1 MNRDNEKDVQN
12 NVIEKGKGRNI
23 RRRSGKMMLRDL
35 SRLDEIITRRLEN
48 DPETPAVWW
57 KGSWMNGSEFM
68 RLIRNSEEALKKSG
82 FGPGSRIAV
91 FMANSPMLWSIAVA
105 AWRLGGAIAP
115 LNARS
120 GINAS
125 LKIVEHIDPVG
136 TVLGDGM
143 ENLAEALKEK
153 GYPSVIAPPVG
164 HLPTFEGRKTE
175 PEDEGIAVIFATSGT
190 TGAPK
195 AVQVSH
201 SNLMDNSLKVHQ
213 NVEGFDT
220 GRILMNVLPN
230 FHSLGFTICGVL
242 PLCYGLPMV
251 IVSSFIPVK
260 ETLEALRAAEVS
272 ILIAVPT
279 MLPFLLGAV
288 LKEGLTFPHLKYI
301 LTGGG
306 KLDPTLESRI
316 RKDMGVICFEG
327 YGLTE
332 CSPVVSCN
340 PSEKTRKLG
349 SVGPPLPGYEIQIR
363 DLEGKILP
371 EGEEGVLWVKGPSV
385 TSGYF
390 RAPELTAERFHG
402 GWLDTGD
409 IVSIDEDG
417 YISIMDRATDLII
430 VGGFNVYPQEVET
443 VLNSHPAV
451 KMSAAI
457 GVSSSISGEVV
468 KAFVVPHDGVDVT
481 QQELVQ
487 FAKEH
492 LAHYKVPRR
501 IDIVQ
506 ELPLSSVGKVLRRQL
521 RENEK
526 ALGENRH

>member
-1 MNRDNEKDVQN
+1 MVEFQ
-12 NVIEKGKGRNI
+12 
-23 RRRSGKMMLRDL
+23 
-35 SRLDEIITRRLEN
+35 RLDEIISGRLEKYQN
-48 DPETPAVWW
+48 NPAVWW
-57 KGSWMNGSEFM
+57 KGSWIESSGFM
-68 RLIRNSEEALKKSG
+68 SMVLQSEESLRKSG
-82 FGPGSRIAV
+82 FTRGSRIAV
-91 FMANSPMLWSIAVA
+91 FMANSPLLWSIALA

-120 GINAS
+120 GIRAS
-125 LKIVEHIDPVG
+125 VQITKHIDPVG
-136 TVLGDGM
+136 AVLGEGM
-143 ENLAEALKEK
+143 ESLAEALRAE
-153 GYPSVIAPPVG
+153 GIPSVLAAP
-164 HLPTFEGRKTE
+164 EGPLQVFAGRNSV
-175 PEDEGIAVIFATSGT
+175 PDDDSIAVIFATSGT
-190 TGAPK
+190 TGSPK

-201 SNLMDNSLKVHQ
+201 SNLIDNSLKVHK
-213 NVEGFDT
+213 NIEGFES
-220 GRILMNVLPN
+220 GRILLNVLPN

-242 PLCYGLPMV
+242 PLCWGLPMV
-251 IVSSFIPVK
+251 IVSSFIPVRD
-260 ETLEALRAAEVS
+260 TLDALGTARVS
-272 ILIAVPT
+272 IMIAVPT

-288 LKEGLTFPHLKYI
+288 SKEGLSFPDLKYI

-316 RKDMGVICFEG
+316 RKEMGVICFEG

-340 PSEKTRKLG
+340 PSEKKRKLG
-349 SVGPPLPGYEIQIR
+349 TVGPPLPGYEIQLR
-363 DLEGKILP
+363 NLEGSVV
-371 EGEEGVLWVKGPSV
+371 ENGEDGILWVKGPSV

-390 RAPELTAERFHG
+390 RAPEMTAERFHG

-409 IVSIDEDG
+409 IVNTDEDG
-417 YISIMDRATDLII
+417 YITIMDRATDLII

-457 GVSSSISGEVV
+457 GVKSALSGEVV
-468 KAFVVPHDGVDVT
+468 KAFVVLNEDASSS

-521 RENEK
+521 KENE
-526 ALGENRH
+526 

>member
-1 MNRDNEKDVQN
+1 MAVSD
-12 NVIEKGKGRNI
+12 
-23 RRRSGKMMLRDL
+23 
-35 SRLDEIITRRLEN
+35 RLDEIISVRLVK
-48 DPETPAVWW
+48 DQKDPAVWW
-57 KGSWMNGSEFM
+57 KGSWIDGSGFM
-68 RLIRNSEEALKKSG
+68 SLVLQTEESLRKSG
-82 FGPGSRIAV
+82 FTRGSRIAV
-91 FMANSPMLWSIAVA
+91 FMANSPLLWSIAVA
-105 AWRLGGAIAP
+105 AWRLGGTIAP

-120 GINAS
+120 GIKAS
-125 LKIVEHIDPVG
+125 VQITDHIDPVG
-136 TVLGDGM
+136 AILGEGM
-143 ENLAEALKEK
+143 ESLAEALAAE
-153 GYPSVIAPPVG
+153 GIPSVIAAPEGPLPV
-164 HLPTFEGRKTE
+164 FEGRE
-175 PEDEGIAVIFATSGT
+175 SVPDDDSIAVIFATSGT
-190 TGAPK
+190 TGSPK

-201 SNLMDNSLKVHQ
+201 LNLIDNSFKVHR
-213 NVEGFDT
+213 NIEGFES
-220 GRILMNVLPN
+220 GRVLLNVLPN

-242 PLCYGLPMV
+242 PLCWGLPMV
-251 IVSSFIPVK
+251 IVSSFIPVRD
-260 ETLEALRAAEVS
+260 TIEALRTAGVS
-272 ILIAVPT
+272 IMIAVPT

-288 LKEGLTFPHLKYI
+288 SKEGISFPNLKYI

-316 RKDMGVICFEG
+316 RKEMGVICFEG

-349 SVGPPLPGYEIQIR
+349 TVGPPLPGYEVQVR
-363 DLEGKILP
+363 DP
-371 EGEEGVLWVKGPSV
+371 EGSVLENGEDGVLWVKGPSV

-390 RAPELTAERFHG
+390 RAPEMTAERFCD

-409 IVSIDEDG
+409 IVNLDPDG
-417 YISIMDRATDLII
+417 YITIMDRATDLII

-443 VLNSHPAV
+443 VLNSHPLV

-457 GVSSSISGEVV
+457 GVKSALSGEVV
-468 KAFVVPHDGVDVT
+468 KAFVVLEDNTQVT

-492 LAHYKVPRR
+492 LSHYKVPRR

-521 RENEK
+521 RDNE
-526 ALGENRH
+526 

>member
-1 MNRDNEKDVQN
+1 MEANE
-12 NVIEKGKGRNI
+12 
-23 RRRSGKMMLRDL
+23 
-35 SRLDEIITRRLEN
+35 RLDRIISKRLRSS
-48 DPETPAVWW
+48 PESKTIWW
-57 KGSWMNGSEFM
+57 KGSWMRGEDFENLVLS
-68 RLIRNSEEALKKSG
+68 SEESLRKSG
-82 FGPGSRIAV
+82 FVSGSRIAV
-91 FMANSPMLWSIAVA
+91 FLPTSPLLWSIAVA

-125 LKIVEHIDPVG
+125 VMIAEHIDPVG
-136 TVLGDGM
+136 AILGEGM
-143 ENLAEALKEK
+143 ESLALALAEK
-153 GYPSVIAPPVG
+153 GITPVIAAPEGP
-164 HLPTFEGRKTE
+164 LPSFTGRDSLPEG
-175 PEDEGIAVIFATSGT
+175 DDIAVIFATSGT

-201 SNLMDNSLKVHQ
+201 SNLIDNSFKVHQ
-213 NVEGFDT
+213 SIEGFES
-220 GRILMNVLPN
+220 GRVLLNVLPN

-242 PLCYGLPMV
+242 PLCWGLPMV
-251 IVSSFIPVK
+251 VVSSFIPGRV
-260 ETLEALRAAEVS
+260 TVEALVKARVS
-272 ILIAVPT
+272 IMIAVPT

-288 LKEGLTFPHLKYI
+288 SKGVLSFPSLKYI

-316 RKDMGVICFEG
+316 RRDMGVICFEG

-349 SVGPPLPGYEIQIR
+349 TVGPPLPGYEVQVR
-363 DLEGKILP
+363 DAEGRVLKA
-371 EGEEGVLWVKGPSV
+371 GGDGVLWVRGPSV

-390 RAPELTAERFHG
+390 RAPDLTAERFHD

-409 IVSIDEDG
+409 IVRLDEDG
-417 YISIMDRATDLII
+417 FITILDRATDLII

-451 KMSAAI
+451 KMSAAVGI
-457 GVSSSISGEVV
+457 PSAISGEVV
-468 KAFVVPHDGVDVT
+468 KAFVVPHENMNVT
-481 QQELVQ
+481 QQELVF

-492 LAHYKVPRR
+492 LSHYKVPRR
-501 IDIVQ
+501 IDIVS
-506 ELPLSSVGKVLRRQL
+506 ELPLSSTGKVLKREL
-521 RENEK
+521 RGKESENSE
-526 ALGENRH
+526 A

>member
-1 MNRDNEKDVQN
+1 MPEF
-12 NVIEKGKGRNI
+12 E
-23 RRRSGKMMLRDL
+23 
-35 SRLDEIITRRLEN
+35 RLERIITGRLEEN
-48 DPETPAVWW
+48 ASKPAVWW
-57 KGSWMNGSEFM
+57 KGSWMNGAEFLG
-68 RLIRNSEEALKKSG
+68 LIANTEKILEESG
-82 FGPGSRIAV
+82 FGPGSRIAI
-91 FMANSPMLWSIAVA
+91 FMANSPFLWAIAVA

-136 TVLGDGM
+136 AVLGDGM
-143 ENLAEALKEK
+143 DSLAKTLEGA
-153 GYPSVIAPPVG
+153 GIPAVIAPPVCP
-164 HLPTFEGRKTE
+164 LPGFKGRKDTR
-175 PEDEGIAVIFATSGT
+175 EDESTAVIFATSGT

-201 SNLMDNSLKVHQ
+201 GNLVDNSLKVHE
-213 NVEGFDT
+213 NIEGFDT

-260 ETLEALRAAEVS
+260 ETLDALMAAEVS

-288 LKEGLTFPHLKYI
+288 LKEGISFPHLKYI

-306 KLDPTLESRI
+306 KLDPTLEGRI

-340 PSEKTRKLG
+340 PSEKKRKLG
-349 SVGPPLPGYEIQIR
+349 TVGPPLPGYEIQIR
-363 DLEGKILP
+363 GLEGEILP
-371 EGEEGVLWVKGPSV
+371 GSEEGVLWVKGPSV

-390 RAPELTAERFHG
+390 RAPELTAERFHD

-409 IVSIDEDG
+409 IVKIDEDG
-417 YISIMDRATDLII
+417 FISILDRATDLII

-443 VLNSHPAV
+443 VLNAHPAV

-457 GVSSSISGEVV
+457 GISSSMSGEVV
-468 KAFVVPHDGVDVT
+468 KAFVVPFEGTEVT
-481 QQELVQ
+481 QHDLVQ
-487 FAKEH
+487 YAKEH
-492 LAHYKVPRR
+492 LAHYKVPRK
-501 IDIVQ
+501 IDIVD
-506 ELPLSSVGKVLRRQL
+506 ELPLSSVGKVLRRKL
-521 RENEK
+521 REDEK
-526 ALGENRH
+526 AAGGEN